1 MPDAASHSALEPFTD
16 KGPESPAEL
25 VAALRAATPKAAPTG
40 AASEGSWME
49 RVRQSAMS
57 FVEIRKSGD
66 VSGADDDSALKRA
79 EQALQRGDLA
89 GALAATARLS
99 PAMAP
104 AFASW
109 RGTVERQIKGREAL
123 ARLRTEALAHLAQ
136 TAQAAK

>member
-1 MPDAASHSALEPFTD
+1 
-16 KGPESPAEL
+16 
-25 VAALRAATPKAAPTG
+25 
-40 AASEGSWME
+40 
-49 RVRQSAMS
+49 MS

-109 RGTVERQIKGREAL
+109 RGTVERQIKGREA
-123 ARLRTEALAHLAQ
+123 
-136 TAQAAK
+136 